1 MGVSMSATSGG
12 HPKVLSVVGAGRSG
26 TTVLASI
33 LGEVDGFTS
42 AGELRF
48 LWGRGVREGRPC
60 GCGRPPA
67 ECPVWEPV
75 VAATEQH
82 LAASVPARTFDDM
95 VAAQHRLKRPTSFPR
110 VLRTLGTGQSGRVD
124 WPPLTLVRD
133 TMATALVTLADTTD
147 ASVVVDTSKRPLDA
161 AVMAGIPEVDGYV
174 LHLVRDPR
182 AVVHSWRRAKTFTAE
197 GRTRTMGTR
206 GLAGTVR
213 RWTSNALYAEALRRR
228 LPPERWL
235 HLRYED
241 FAARPRE
248 SVESIL
254 TFLGEAGRT
263 PFVDDH
269 TARLHPN
276 HIVAGNPSRF
286 TTGEVSIRRDDA
298 WQREMPLRDQR
309 LVASLTLPLLLRHGY
324 PPRGA
329 SGNP

>member
-1 MGVSMSATSGG
+1 MSMSGRG
-12 HPKVLSVVGAGRSG
+12 RLRVLSVVGAGRSG

-48 LWGRGVREGRPC
+48 LWSRGVREGRPC
-60 GCGRPPA
+60 GCGRPPT

-75 VAATEQH
+75 IAATRH
-82 LAASVPARTFDDM
+82 RLASSLPPSTVDDL
-95 VAAQHRLKRPTSFPR
+95 VAAQDDLKRPTAFPR
-110 VLRTLGTGQSGRVD
+110 VLRTLDAAPSARAA
-124 WPPLTLVRD
+124 WPALALVRD
-133 TMATALVTLADTTD
+133 TMATAVLTLAGTTA

-161 AVMAGIPEVDGYV
+161 AVMAGLPDVDGYV

-182 AVVHSWRRAKTFTAE
+182 AVVHSWRRAKSFTID
-197 GRTRTMGTR
+197 GGTRTMGTR
-206 GLAGTVR
+206 GLGGTVR

-248 SVESIL
+248 SIESIL
-254 TFLGEAGRT
+254 AFLGAPGPA
-263 PFVDDH
+263 PFADDH
-269 TARLHPN
+269 TARLNPN

-298 WQREMPLRDQR
+298 WHREMPLRDQR
-309 LVASLTLPLLLRHGY
+309 LVASMTLPLLLRHGY
-324 PPRGA
+324 LRRGDA
-329 SGNP
+329 AGQ

>member
-1 MGVSMSATSGG
+1 MNASSGG
-12 HPKVLSVVGAGRSG
+12 LPKVLSVVGAGRSG

-48 LWGRGVREGRPC
+48 LWERGVREGRPC

-67 ECPVWEPV
+67 ECPVWAPV
-75 VAATEQH
+75 VVATA
-82 LAASVPARTFDDM
+82 LRLNSRTPPLTFDDL
-95 VAAQHRLKRPTSFPR
+95 VAAQRELKRPMAFPR
-110 VLRTLGTGQSGRVD
+110 VLRTLGAARPEHIG
-124 WPPLTLVRD
+124 WPPLALVRD
-133 TMATALVTLADTTD
+133 TMATALATLADTTA

-161 AVMAGIPEVDGYV
+161 AVVAGIPDAEDYV

-182 AVVHSWRRAKTFTAE
+182 AVVHSWRRAKSFTAH
-197 GRTRTMGTR
+197 GQTRTMATR

-213 RWTSNALYAEALRRR
+213 RWTSNALYAEALRHR
-228 LPPERWL
+228 LPTERWM
-235 HLRYED
+235 HVRYED

-248 SVESIL
+248 IVESIL
-254 TFLGEAGRT
+254 AFLGEPGPA

-269 TARLHPN
+269 TARLRPN

-309 LVASLTLPLLLRHGY
+309 LVASMTLPLLLRHGY
-324 PPRGA
+324 LRRVDTEVQ
-329 SGNP
+329 